1 MKKICIAACFILFAG
16 PAFAQHDTEE
26 LAKQLSNPIASLIS
40 VPFQYNFD
48 EGGGPQGKGRAQ
60 LLNIQPV
67 IPTTLNP
74 DWTLITRTIIPL
86 AKQEGIFPG
95 TESGLGDIL
104 QSFFFAPTHTGKQG
118 FIWGVG
124 PAFLYPSA
132 TNDLLGNEKW
142 GAGPT
147 GVMLQQSGPWTVGVL
162 ANHIW
167 SFAGNEQRAEVNR
180 SFVQPFVSYAVGKG
194 LTLSLNTESTFDW
207 VSQQW
212 TVPIIAGFS
221 QVFTIGSQPM
231 SFGLSAKYYVVRPE
245 FGPEWGAR
253 AQITFLFPT
262 K

>member
-1 MKKICIAACFILFAG
+1 MLKQLIAGMVVVAI
-16 PAFAQHDTEE
+16 PALAQAQDADE
-26 LAKQLSNPIASLIS
+26 LAKQLANPIASLIS

-48 EGGGPQGKGRAQ
+48 HGYAPSGEGRQH

-67 IPTTLNP
+67 IPTKLNQ
-74 DWTLITRTIIPL
+74 DWNLITRTIIPIV
-86 AKQEGIFPG
+86 KTEGITPDH
-95 TESGLGDIL
+95 EAGLSDIL
-104 QSFFFAPTHTGKQG
+104 QSFFFSPTHSGKQG
-118 FIWGVG
+118 FTWGIG

-132 TNDLLGNEKW
+132 TNSLLGSEKW

-147 GVMLQQSGPWTVGVL
+147 FVALQQTGPWTVGVL

-167 SFAGNEQRAEVNR
+167 SFAGDDSRPEYNR

-207 VSQQW
+207 VTQQW

-221 QVFTIGSQPM
+221 KVFTVGTQAM
-231 SFGLSAKYYVVRPE
+231 SFGVSGKYYVVKPE
-245 FGPEWGAR
+245 YGPEWGAR
-253 AQITFLFPT
+253 VQLTFLYPT